1 VLLSFYN
8 NQFAGGEKLLTL
20 VIQQKIKI
28 LAQQKVL
35 FFNEN
40 LAASHY
46 ALIKQTLQQLQNCL

>member
-8 NQFAGGEKLLTL
+8 NQFAGGKKLLTL
-20 VIQQKIKI
+20 AMQQKIKI

-40 LAASHY
+40 LAVNHY
-46 ALIKQTLQQLQNCL
+46 TLIKQTSQQLQNCL